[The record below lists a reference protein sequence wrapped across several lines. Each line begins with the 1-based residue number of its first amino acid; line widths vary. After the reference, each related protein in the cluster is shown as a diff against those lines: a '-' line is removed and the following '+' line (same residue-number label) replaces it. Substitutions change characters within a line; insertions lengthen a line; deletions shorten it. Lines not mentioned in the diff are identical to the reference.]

1 MDLELETENINQ
13 LLTSISQKAKNEEL
27 IQLTVQGKGEIDY
40 ETEEEE
46 LKQFIQNKM
55 KKVSTG

>member
-1 MDLELETENINQ
+1 MDLELETENVNQ
-13 LLTSISQKAKNEEL
+13 LLTNISQKATNEEL
-27 IQLTVQGKGEIDY
+27 IQLTVQGKGEIDD